1 MQILST
7 SIIRR
12 ATLVCSILS
21 LGIWAQ
27 AEELDS
33 IKHNYDLAELQV
45 TATKRQTLKHALPSS
60 ISILG
65 KRLLE
70 QTQFQG
76 IKDLGATAPN
86 VHIPDFGSGLSTPI
100 FIRGIGSRRL
110 GMVGLYSDGVP
121 LLENATID
129 GDYHDLRTIEI
140 LRGPQGTIYGRGAMG
155 GIINMRS
162 YRPLE
167 EQFTQVNILGGQ
179 YGLYGIN
186 GQSYQRVSERLG
198 FGASLG
204 YLHRGGYHT
213 NISTG
218 EPADKLSNTSAKLS
232 MQYRHNGWDIYGF
245 AHYQYRDQGGY
256 PYAVVAADGT
266 LPEVEYGLPSYYQ
279 RKLLTTGLSIERQFD
294 NGLLLKS
301 GTSYQYLKDK
311 MVMDQDF
318 TVMPMIS
325 ILQKSR
331 KHLVTEELSISRSRG
346 RYSWVTGVYGFY
358 ISSDKSVQNDI
369 KMPPRMHSDILL
381 TYDEP
386 SYGLALYHQSS
397 YQITE
402 RLTAELGLRY
412 DWEHSRQTYGNTTR
426 NLLNN
431 QVTTRELPAKS
442 SHQQFTP
449 KASLSYRLGDEHRL
463 YASVLR
469 GYQPGG
475 FNVQFDSPEEQ
486 SYKPEYSWNYELG
499 THLYFLNG
507 RLQVDAA
514 AYYIDW
520 EQQQVQQAVIQQLG
534 SKIMNAGR
542 SRSVGAELA
551 LAYRPIEGLNLGASY
566 GYTKATYQSY
576 EEVVSKTVT
585 LSHNGKYIPLVPKH
599 TVSARADYAFATG
612 LRWLEGIKLGVQYRG
627 LGDIHWDNAN
637 AQRQAFYSLVDAQI
651 GFSSGA
657 FTLELWGR
665 NLANTD
671 YRAFQ
676 FASQGRQL
684 AQRGTPRHFGG
695 TLRIRL

>member
-1 MQILST
+1 MQIFNT
-7 SIIRR
+7 SNLRR
-12 ATLVCSILS
+12 ATLVCSIFAL
-21 LGIWAQ
+21 APM
-27 AEELDS
+27 AMADELDS
-33 IKHNYDLAELQV
+33 ISKTFDLAELQV

-60 ISILG
+60 VSILG

-76 IKDLGATAPN
+76 IKDLGGIVPN

-110 GMVGLYSDGVP
+110 GMVGLYNDGVP
-121 LLENATID
+121 LLEGASID
-129 GDYHDLRTIEI
+129 GDYHDLRTVEI

-167 EQFTQVNILGGQ
+167 ERFTQVNILGGE

-186 GQSYQRVSERLG
+186 GQSYQRASERLG

-213 NISTG
+213 NAFTG
-218 EPADKLSNTSAKLS
+218 EKSDPLNNTSAKLS
-232 MQYRHNGWDIYGF
+232 VQYRHNGWDIYGF

-256 PYAVVAADGT
+256 PYAVVAADGS
-266 LPEVEYGLPSYYQ
+266 LPEVNYNLPSYYK
-279 RKLLTTGLSIERQFD
+279 RKLFTAGLSIERQLD

-301 GTSYQYLKDK
+301 GTSYQHLKDE

-318 TVMPMIS
+318 TAMPMIE
-325 ILQKSR
+325 ILQKST
-331 KHLVTEELSISRSRG
+331 KHLATEELSISRSRG
-346 RYSWVTGVYGFY
+346 RYTWVSGIYGFY
-358 ISSDKSVQNDI
+358 VGSDKSVHNNI
-369 KMPPRMHSDILL
+369 KMLPRMHSDILL

-386 SYGLALYHQSS
+386 SYGLALFHQSS
-397 YQITE
+397 YQITD

-412 DWEHSRQTYGNTTR
+412 DWEHSRQDYGNTTR

-431 QVTTRELPAKS
+431 QVTTKELPAKS
-442 SHQQFTP
+442 NYQQFTP
-449 KASLSYRLGDEHRL
+449 KASLSYRLGDEHRI

-469 GYQPGG
+469 GYQSGG
-475 FNVQFDSPEEQ
+475 FNVQFDKPEEQ

-551 LAYRPIEGLNLGASY
+551 FAYRPIEGLNLGASY

-585 LSHNGKYIPLVPKH
+585 ISHNGKYIPLVPKH

-612 LRWLEGIKLGVQYRG
+612 LSWLDGIKLGLQYRG
-627 LGDIHWDNAN
+627 LGDIYWDNAN
-637 AQRQAFYSLVDAQI
+637 AQRQPFYSLVDAQI
-651 GFSSGA
+651 GFNSGA

-665 NLANTD
+665 NLTNAD

-684 AQRGTPRHFGG
+684 AQRGAPRHFGG